1 MIGFK
6 SSTAIKRILGFAVIW
21 PRMLWTKHDTMIKTN
36 SSGFIWKLLRVIF
49 LKISFLMGNMVEVK
63 TNQRKRFRDK
73 MSIFF
78 KDVRLDISYFRY
90 NSLYL

>member
-1 MIGFK
+1 
-6 SSTAIKRILGFAVIW
+6 
-21 PRMLWTKHDTMIKTN
+21 
-36 SSGFIWKLLRVIF
+36 
-49 LKISFLMGNMVEVK
+49 MGNMMEVK

-78 KDVRLDISYFRY
+78 KVVRLDISYFRY